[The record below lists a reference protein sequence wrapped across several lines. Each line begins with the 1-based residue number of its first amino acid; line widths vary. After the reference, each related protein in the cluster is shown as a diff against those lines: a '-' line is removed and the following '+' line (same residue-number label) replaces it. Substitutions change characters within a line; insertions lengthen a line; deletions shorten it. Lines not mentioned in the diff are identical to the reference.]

1 MRTLVIAL
9 GLVTAAAAQAMT
21 PTDTVRGQVDQVLQ
35 TGTRAATGTPEAAE
49 QRRNQIRR
57 AAEGLFD
64 FTEMSR
70 RALGRYWA
78 GRSQAERDEFVKLF
92 ADLMARA
99 YLGKIDRYAGESIT
113 YIAERVDGDLATV
126 DSRVITAKKTEV
138 PIEYRLRRVGD
149 RWAAYDVLIEN
160 VSLISTYRSQ
170 FDRIIQTSS
179 FADLLKRMR
188 QKEEESLAGTTP
200 RSHRRGP

>member
-1 MRTLVIAL
+1 MRALVIAL
-9 GLVTAAAAQAMT
+9 VFVTGATAQTMT
-21 PTDTVRGQVDQVLQ
+21 PTETVRNQVDLALHM
-35 TGTRAATGTPEAAE
+35 GTHAPSGTLEAAE
-49 QRRNQIRR
+49 QRRTQIRR

-64 FTEMSR
+64 FAEMSR

-78 GRSQAERDEFVKLF
+78 GRSQAERDEFVRLF

-126 DSRVITAKKTEV
+126 DSRVITPKKTEV

-179 FADLLKRMR
+179 FDELLKRMR
-188 QKEEESLAGTTP
+188 QKEQESLAGPTS
-200 RSHRRGP
+200 R

>member
-1 MRTLVIAL
+1 MRALVIAL
-9 GLVTAAAAQAMT
+9 VLVTGATAQTMT
-21 PTDTVRGQVDQVLQ
+21 PTETIRNQVDQALHM
-35 TGTRAATGTPEAAE
+35 GTQGPSGTAEAAE
-49 QRRNQIRR
+49 QRRTQIRR
-57 AAEGLFD
+57 AADGLFD

-70 RALGRYWA
+70 RALGRYWT

-126 DSRVITAKKTEV
+126 DSRVITPKKTEV

-179 FADLLKRMR
+179 FAELLKRMR
-188 QKEEESLAGTTP
+188 QKEQESLAGPTS
-200 RSHRRGP
+200 R

>member
-1 MRTLVIAL
+1 MRALVIAL
-9 GLVTAAAAQAMT
+9 VLVTGATAQTLT
-21 PTDTVRGQVDQVLQ
+21 PTETIRNQVEQALH
-35 TGTRAATGTPEAAE
+35 TGTAAPSGTPESAE
-49 QRRNQIRR
+49 QRRTQIRR

-64 FTEMSR
+64 FAEMSR

-78 GRSQAERDEFVKLF
+78 GRSQAERDEFVTLF

-99 YLGKIDRYAGESIT
+99 YLGKIERYAGESIT
-113 YIAERVDGDLATV
+113 YVAERVDGDLATV
-126 DSRVITAKKTEV
+126 DSRVITPKKTEV

-179 FADLLKRMR
+179 FAELLRRMR
-188 QKEEESLAGTTP
+188 QKEQDALAGPTS
-200 RSHRRGP
+200 R

>member
-200 RSHRRGP
+200 R

>member
-9 GLVTAAAAQAMT
+9 GLVTAAAAHAMT

-49 QRRNQIRR
+49 QRRTQIRR
-57 AAEGLFD
+57 AADGLFD
-64 FTEMSR
+64 FAEMSR

-78 GRSQAERDEFVKLF
+78 GRSQAERDEFVRLF

-126 DSRVITAKKTEV
+126 DSRVITPKKTEV

-149 RWAAYDVLIEN
+149 RWAAYDVLVEN

-179 FADLLKRMR
+179 FAELLKRMR
-188 QKEEESLAGTTP
+188 QKEQESLAGPTS
-200 RSHRRGP
+200 R

>member
-1 MRTLVIAL
+1 MRALVIAL
-9 GLVTAAAAQAMT
+9 VLVTGATAQTMT
-21 PTDTVRGQVDQVLQ
+21 PTETVRNQVDLALHM
-35 TGTRAATGTPEAAE
+35 GTDAPSGTLEAAE
-49 QRRNQIRR
+49 QRRTQIRR

-64 FTEMSR
+64 FAEMSR

-78 GRSQAERDEFVKLF
+78 GRSQAERDEFVRLF

-126 DSRVITAKKTEV
+126 DSRVITPKKTEV

-179 FADLLKRMR
+179 FDELLKRMR
-188 QKEEESLAGTTP
+188 QKEQESLAGPTS
-200 RSHRRGP
+200 R

>member
-1 MRTLVIAL
+1 MRALVIAL
-9 GLVTAAAAQAMT
+9 VLVTGATAQTMT
-21 PTDTVRGQVDQVLQ
+21 PTETIRNQVEQALH
-35 TGTRAATGTPEAAE
+35 TGTAAPSGTSESAE
-49 QRRNQIRR
+49 QRRTQIRR

-64 FTEMSR
+64 FAEMSR

-78 GRSQAERDEFVKLF
+78 GRSQAERDEFVTLF

-99 YLGKIDRYAGESIT
+99 YLGKIERYAGESIT
-113 YIAERVDGDLATV
+113 YVAERVDGDLATV
-126 DSRVITAKKTEV
+126 DSRVITPKKTEV

-179 FADLLKRMR
+179 FAELLRRMR
-188 QKEEESLAGTTP
+188 QKEQDALAGPTS
-200 RSHRRGP
+200 R

>member
-160 VSLISTYRSQ
+160 VSLVSTYRSQ

-179 FADLLKRMR
+179 FAELLRRMR
-188 QKEEESLAGTTP
+188 QKEQDALAGPTS
-200 RSHRRGP
+200 R

>member
-188 QKEEESLAGTTP
+188 QKEQESLAGTTP
-200 RSHRRGP
+200 R

>member
-78 GRSQAERDEFVKLF
+78 GRSQAERDEFVTLF

-99 YLGKIDRYAGESIT
+99 YLGKIERYAGESIT

-126 DSRVITAKKTEV
+126 DSRVITPKKTEV

-149 RWAAYDVLIEN
+149 RWAAYDVLVEN

-179 FADLLKRMR
+179 FAELLKRMR
-188 QKEEESLAGTTP
+188 QKEQESLAGTTP
-200 RSHRRGP
+200 R

>member
-126 DSRVITAKKTEV
+126 DSRVITPKKTEV
-138 PIEYRLRRVGD
+138 PIVYRLRRVGD

-160 VSLISTYRSQ
+160 VSLVSTYRSQ

-179 FADLLKRMR
+179 FAELLRRMR
-188 QKEEESLAGTTP
+188 QKEQDALAGPTS
-200 RSHRRGP
+200 R

>member
-1 MRTLVIAL
+1 MRALVIAL
-9 GLVTAAAAQAMT
+9 VLVTGATAQTLT
-21 PTDTVRGQVDQVLQ
+21 PTETIRNQVEQALH
-35 TGTRAATGTPEAAE
+35 TGTAAPSGTSESAE
-49 QRRNQIRR
+49 QRRTQIRR

-64 FTEMSR
+64 FAEMSR

-78 GRSQAERDEFVKLF
+78 GRSQAERDEFVTLF

-126 DSRVITAKKTEV
+126 DSRVITPKKTEV

-149 RWAAYDVLIEN
+149 RWAAYDVLVEN

-179 FADLLKRMR
+179 FAELLKRMR
-188 QKEEESLAGTTP
+188 QKEQESLAGPTS
-200 RSHRRGP
+200 R

>member
-9 GLVTAAAAQAMT
+9 GLVAAAAAQAMT

-188 QKEEESLAGTTP
+188 QKEQESLAGTTP
-200 RSHRRGP
+200 R

>member
-1 MRTLVIAL
+1 
-9 GLVTAAAAQAMT
+9 
-21 PTDTVRGQVDQVLQ
+21 
-35 TGTRAATGTPEAAE
+35 
-49 QRRNQIRR
+49 
-57 AAEGLFD
+57 
-64 FTEMSR
+64 MSR

-78 GRSQAERDEFVKLF
+78 GRSQAERDEFVTLF

-126 DSRVITAKKTEV
+126 DSRVITPKKTEV

-179 FADLLKRMR
+179 FAELLRRMR
-188 QKEEESLAGTTP
+188 QKEQDALAGPTS
-200 RSHRRGP
+200 R

>member
-78 GRSQAERDEFVKLF
+78 GRSQAERDEFVRLF

-126 DSRVITAKKTEV
+126 DSRVITPKKTEV

-179 FADLLKRMR
+179 FAELLKRMR
-188 QKEEESLAGTTP
+188 QKEQESLAGPTS
-200 RSHRRGP
+200 R

>member
-1 MRTLVIAL
+1 VDLALHMETHAPSGTL
-9 GLVTAAAAQAMT
+9 
-21 PTDTVRGQVDQVLQ
+21 
-35 TGTRAATGTPEAAE
+35 EAAE
-49 QRRNQIRR
+49 QRRTQIRR
-57 AAEGLFD
+57 AADGLFD
-64 FTEMSR
+64 FAEMSR

-78 GRSQAERDEFVKLF
+78 GRSQAERDEFVRLF

-126 DSRVITAKKTEV
+126 DSRVITPKKTEV

-179 FADLLKRMR
+179 FAELLKRMR
-188 QKEEESLAGTTP
+188 QKEQESLAGPTS
-200 RSHRRGP
+200 R

>member
-1 MRTLVIAL
+1 MRALVIAL
-9 GLVTAAAAQAMT
+9 VLVTGATAQTMT
-21 PTDTVRGQVDQVLQ
+21 PTETIRNQVEQALH
-35 TGTRAATGTPEAAE
+35 TGTAAPSGTSESAE
-49 QRRNQIRR
+49 QRRTQIRR

-64 FTEMSR
+64 FAEMSR

-78 GRSQAERDEFVKLF
+78 GRSQAERDEFVTLF

-99 YLGKIDRYAGESIT
+99 YLGKIERYAGESIT
-113 YIAERVDGDLATV
+113 YVAERVDGDLATV
-126 DSRVITAKKTEV
+126 DSRVITPKKTEV

-179 FADLLKRMR
+179 FDELLKRMR
-188 QKEEESLAGTTP
+188 QKEQESLAGPTS
-200 RSHRRGP
+200 R

>member
-1 MRTLVIAL
+1 MRALVIAL
-9 GLVTAAAAQAMT
+9 VLVTGATAQTMT
-21 PTDTVRGQVDQVLQ
+21 PTETIRNQVEQALH
-35 TGTRAATGTPEAAE
+35 TGTAAPSGTSESAE
-49 QRRNQIRR
+49 QRRTQIRR

-64 FTEMSR
+64 FAEMSR

-78 GRSQAERDEFVKLF
+78 GRSQAERDEFVTLF

-126 DSRVITAKKTEV
+126 DSRVITPKKTEV

-149 RWAAYDVLIEN
+149 RWAAYDVLVEN

-179 FADLLKRMR
+179 FAELLKRMR
-188 QKEEESLAGTTP
+188 QKEQESLAGPTS
-200 RSHRRGP
+200 R